1 MAFGTARVAP
11 HTPPH
16 LTLKVL
22 ETERLILRWLDA
34 DDAPFILELLN
45 DPLWIEFIGDR
56 GVRTVNAARDY
67 IMQGPVAMY
76 QQFGF
81 GLYLTELKASRT
93 PIGLCGLIK
102 RKDLDDVDIGFA
114 LLPPYRAYGYAYE
127 ASAAVI
133 VYGCDRFHLRRIVAI
148 ASPANAASTRLLE
161 KLGLRFERKFTLPG
175 DDEELN
181 FFASDVGGSKV
192 SDVAESR
199 PRC

>member
-1 MAFGTARVAP
+1 MESYAP
-11 HTPPH
+11 HTPPNS
-16 LTLKVL
+16 TLNIL
-22 ETERLILRWLDA
+22 ETERLVLRWLNA

-56 GVRTVNAARDY
+56 GVRSVGAARDY

-76 QQFGF
+76 QEFGF
-81 GLYLTELKASRT
+81 GLYLAELKSSRA

-114 LLPPYRAYGYAYE
+114 LLPQYRASGYAFE

-133 VYGCDRFHLRRIVAI
+133 AYGRDRFHLRRIVAI
-148 ASPANAASTRLLE
+148 ASPANLASARLLE
-161 KLGLRFERKFTLPG
+161 KLGLRFERKFTMPG
-175 DDEELN
+175 DDEELDL
-181 FFASDVGGSKV
+181 FASDAADNKAA
-192 SDVAESR
+192 DVAESR